1 LTQRREDFGFNP
13 KSEREVQMEALYAQ
27 MAAAG
32 INGQCAH
39 NKKKTRHNSAQAPPP
54 KEKVYTSL

>member
-1 LTQRREDFGFNP
+1 MQRREDFGFNP

-32 INGQCAH
+32 MNGQ
-39 NKKKTRHNSAQAPPP
+39 
-54 KEKVYTSL
+54 